1 MTFVVIES
9 EIQWWFQSIYV
20 EAEHRRKGNLR
31 IMSKEVMAIAKK
43 SNVKRMKLALEVDN
57 VVARKAYENLGL
69 TVTGE
74 KFYGYDFVLKVTKDR
89 SYFEQEK
96 TLVVREDTKEVKI
109 LEELE
114 KMEHV
119 INRKPEFCNRQLML
133 LKG

>member
-1 MTFVVIES
+1 
-9 EIQWWFQSIYV
+9 
-20 EAEHRRKGNLR
+20 
-31 IMSKEVMAIAKK
+31 
-43 SNVKRMKLALEVDN
+43 MKLAVEIDN
-57 VVARKAYENLGL
+57 VVAQRAYENLGL
-69 TVTGE
+69 KVTGDN
-74 KFYGYDFVLKVTKDR
+74 FYGYDFVIKVTKDR